1 MQPVANTTSVATGMD
16 DPADSFHEYDN
27 KIAQIARSGYPEM
40 ARLRQVT
47 GVGELIAL
55 TYVLTLEDP
64 QRFRRN
70 RDVGGYLGLRPKRRD
85 SGASRPPLRITKEGD
100 VYLRMLLFRRS
111 LDILVLM
118 FGTRHSQCRQAGQ
131 RRDNQIHSRRSDC
144 RRRRRRGAL
153 CCRTAI

>member
-70 RDVGGYLGLRPKRRD
+70 RAAVADHQGRRCVFTY
-85 SGASRPPLRITKEGD
+85 AVVPPLP
-100 VYLRMLLFRRS
+100 
-111 LDILVLM
+111 
-118 FGTRHSQCRQAGQ
+118 RHTGVNVRHAPQPVPPGRPATG
-131 RRDNQIHSRRSDC
+131 
-144 RRRRRRGAL
+144 
-153 CCRTAI
+153 